1 MGEEWVRMKAIKNK
15 IIPCLISLL
24 PFLVLFFITKA
35 WFPEAY
41 LLKWMVNH
49 YYLGL
54 WLIAASISFFHKR
67 LAYVISFGNFAA
79 VILGQ
84 VIGDR
89 IRAYNISTIT
99 PDMDAGKTAMLHGH
113 PGFEIWLMM
122 LVLTVAI
129 FLIAGKVK
137 HHIDLKKRYKTD

>member
-1 MGEEWVRMKAIKNK
+1 MFQVFVDSAAN
-15 IIPCLISLL
+15 IPAEI
-24 PFLVLFFITKA
+24 V
-35 WFPEAY
+35 
-41 LLKWMVNH
+41 
-49 YYLGL
+49 
-54 WLIAASISFFHKR
+54 KR
-67 LAYVISFGNFAA
+67 YGIHVISFVNFAA

-113 PGFEIWLMM
+113 PGFEIWLMT